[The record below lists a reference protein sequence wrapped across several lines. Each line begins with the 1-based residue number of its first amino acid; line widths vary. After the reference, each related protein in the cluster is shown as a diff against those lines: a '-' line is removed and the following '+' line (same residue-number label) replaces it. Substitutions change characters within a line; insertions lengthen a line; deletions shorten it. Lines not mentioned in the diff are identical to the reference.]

1 MLWFDEKDLLKLE
14 LKIKRKELTQTK
26 GELSTAKNDLQIMD
40 TQLKNAQITLKQYQ
54 TGVNNS
60 GDQNI
65 NESNMLR

>member
-40 TQLKNAQITLKQYQ
+40 TQLKNAKITLKQYQ